1 MNDST
6 TFRRVPVYAFRRE
19 SDDFL
24 AGVIGSPTS
33 AIDNCQSFVT
43 TARKYIR
50 GRWCT
55 VPVGQQAGCVHT
67 ISSFVSPIGFHRWWL
82 FVVGAHTRR
91 TTMYFRFNTCHRF
104 IPCNR
109 IFQARLRSFQSFAAL
124 RSDNIRSTYRLPSF
138 LSTRSRS
145 RGSRVKERF
154 SPLERRRRFS
164 FNGTVQFT
172 PRSLITFI
180 HFSTRPSL
188 GVLIKLRGAPLCI
201 CICIYIYKYIHTYIP
216 RPEARFIWSVAGLL
230 IVAVTVQSSLINI
243 IAL

>member
-50 GRWCT
+50 GCWCT

-154 SPLERRRRFS
+154 SPLETRDGDGFHS
-164 FNGTVQFT
+164 TEQFNL
-172 PRSLITFI
+172 PRAHL
-180 HFSTRPSL
+180 
-188 GVLIKLRGAPLCI
+188 LRSYTSPPVHHSVYLLNYVEHHCVYVYVYI
-201 CICIYIYKYIHTYIP
+201 YTNIYIHIYRGP
-216 RPEARFIWSVAGLL
+216 RHVSYGRLPGY
-230 IVAVTVQSSLINI
+230 
-243 IAL
+243 